1 MLNLLSPY
9 TRRTD
14 EALMRRVATEADE
27 RAYDTLYERHAR
39 RLMGFLC
46 RQFCGDEALAADLM
60 QDTFLRVWASRQRFA
75 PEAEFRPWLYTI
87 ACNLCK
93 NEFRRRAQT
102 GLFRQE
108 TAATA
113 APAGDSGAER
123 QLDAEAFRKALA
135 REVEHLPPAQRMLYA
150 LRFEEELPVAQIAT
164 ILALPEGTV
173 KSRQHTLVQTLKQ
186 RLKPY
191 E

>member
-1 MLNLLSPY
+1 MLNLFSPY

-14 EALMRRVATEADE
+14 EALMRQVASENDE

-46 RQFCGDEALAADLM
+46 RQIGGDEARAADLV
-60 QDTFLRVWASRQRFA
+60 QDTFLRVWAHRRHFA

-93 NEFRRRAQT
+93 NEFRRLAQA
-102 GLFRQE
+102 GLYREEVLATASPHSLSGTEQRMDASAFRQ
-108 TAATA
+108 
-113 APAGDSGAER
+113 
-123 QLDAEAFRKALA
+123 ALA
-135 REVEHLPPAQRMLYA
+135 REVERLPPAQRMLYA
-150 LRFEEELPVAQIAT
+150 LRFEEELGVAQIAN

-173 KSRQHTLVQTLKQ
+173 KSRQHALVQTLKQ

-191 E
+191 D